1 MSKTYLVTG
10 GCGFIGSYVIEE
22 LLKDKDADIQV
33 LCVDKMGVGSDL
45 KHIPLNDDRLKHVVR
60 DISNSSFTEFIGKVD
75 YILHL
80 AAESHVDRSITN
92 PLAFIDSNV
101 IGTANVL
108 ELCKQNHA
116 RMVHVSTDE
125 VYGHLQLHEEPFTE
139 EHPLKPRSPYS
150 ASKASS
156 DLLVQSYITTF
167 GINAS
172 ITRCCNNYGPRQ
184 HNEKLIPTV
193 IRSLAQGQLIP
204 VYGKGDN
211 IREWIHA
218 RDHAK
223 AIIEVLH
230 KEDAAELYNI
240 PGDAEFTN
248 LELIDQIIET
258 VVDKAPQYKR
268 QEYIKFVE
276 DRAGHDFKY
285 AISTKHALTAVVYQQ
300 KFDLSDTVDYYLNKY
315 FKYADGMPKWFRI
328 DT

>member
-22 LLKDKDADIQV
+22 LLRDKDADIKV
-33 LCVDKMGVGSDL
+33 ICLDKMGVGSDL
-45 KHIPLNDDRLKHVVR
+45 KHIPLNDNRLKHVVR
-60 DISNSSFTEFIGKVD
+60 DISRPGFKDFLGKVD

-101 IGTANVL
+101 VGTANVL
-108 ELCKQNHA
+108 ELCKQDGA

-156 DLLVQSYITTF
+156 DLLVQSYVTTF
-167 GINAS
+167 GLDAS

-193 IRSLAQGQLIP
+193 IRSLAQGQYIP

-240 PGDAEFTN
+240 PGSAEFTN

-258 VVDKAPQYKR
+258 VVDKAPRYRR

-285 AISTKHALTAVVYQQ
+285 AISTKHNLEAVANQQ
-300 KFDLSDTVDYYLNKY
+300 KFDLSETVDYYLNKY
-315 FKYADGMPKWFRI
+315 FKYEDGMPKWFRI